1 MIQPDF
7 PRGATLLIY
16 DRVGLSVDLWLW
28 ISHGNARRADR
39 QDEYRALDLGHTL
52 KANVSWYEERF
63 VGRSMSAAVQELY
76 TNIREIKKTNISPD
90 VETINVDNLVV
101 DDDIVKRVRT
111 GVLDLDKIY
120 AFVVWDFSTAI
131 DVTEDL
137 RARITRTVA
146 LARPG

>member
-1 MIQPDF
+1 
-7 PRGATLLIY
+7 
-16 DRVGLSVDLWLW
+16 LWLW

-39 QDEYRALDLGHTL
+39 QDEYRALDLGDTL

-63 VGRSMSAAVQELY
+63 VGRRMSAAVQELY

-146 LARPG
+146 LARPA